1 MKHRILQGIII
12 LALSLTACS
21 KTTDA
26 EVVPTETEEIVLPD
40 VYEETT
46 QGLSSGKILDSGLEY
61 SISMDS
67 TDKYVKV
74 YTDRYNDTYYTLN
87 VLPKGTNDL
96 LMPYEKDYQIER
108 IEDEGWQVVC
118 GISDTIAYKT
128 IDDYSYIITTQLSW
142 EELKV
147 QLPTIE

>member
-21 KTTDA
+21 KTADA

-61 SISMDS
+61 SISIDS

-74 YTDRYNDTYYTLN
+74 YMDRYNDTYYTLN

-108 IEDEGWQVVC
+108 IEEEGWQVVC